1 MMQDLRY
8 TLGNWQANA
17 RVQQIGS
24 GKLMAIIS
32 VSDRQEDAKVQSRH
46 TAVVE
51 HEEGQDSVEVTRRLV
66 QRLIGARFG
75 N

>member
-1 MMQDLRY
+1 MQNLNY

-17 RVQQIGS
+17 RVQQVDN

-32 VSDRQEDAKVQSRH
+32 VSDRQADAKVQSRH
-46 TAVVE
+46 TAVIE
-51 HEEGQDSVEVTRRLV
+51 HEEGQDSIEVTRKLV
-66 QRLIGARFG
+66 QRLIRAQYG